1 MSWFSNDDPQHLGVD
16 TSVTHCHG
24 NYEPLSAAFEAA
36 IVAQYLANMQAV
48 HLGDG
53 TIVFD
58 DASADRRVTYRM
70 TVEVV
75 GEAGGEG

>member
-1 MSWFSNDDPQHLGVD
+1 MSTQQNLLGVD
-16 TSVTHCHG
+16 TSVTHDSG

-36 IVAQYLANMQAV
+36 LAAQHLAFMQAV

-58 DASADRRVTYRM
+58 DVMGSRRVTYRM

-75 GEAGGEG
+75 PDPRGEN

>member
-1 MSWFSNDDPQHLGVD
+1 MGWFGKDPQHLGVD
-16 TSVTHCHG
+16 TSVTHDSG

-36 IVAQYLANMQAV
+36 IAAQHLWSMQAV

-53 TIVFD
+53 TIVFSD
-58 DASADRRVTYRM
+58 VMGDRRVTYRM

-75 GEAGGEG
+75 GETGGEG

>member
-1 MSWFSNDDPQHLGVD
+1 MSTQQNLLGVD
-16 TSVTHCHG
+16 TSVTHDSG

-36 IVAQYLANMQAV
+36 LAAQHLAFMQAV

-58 DASADRRVTYRM
+58 DVMGSRRVTYRM

-75 GEAGGEG
+75 GETGREG

>member
-1 MSWFSNDDPQHLGVD
+1 MSTQHPDVD
-16 TSVTHCHG
+16 TSVTHYHG

-36 IVAQYLANMQAV
+36 IAAQYLENMEAV

-53 TIVFD
+53 TIVFE
-58 DASADRRVTYRM
+58 DAGLGRRVTYRM

-75 GEAGGEG
+75 GETEGED